1 MWPRRSGVTSCEAKM
16 YVSTWV
22 RMPRPDYSSSII
34 QGEVFEEM
42 YVSTC
47 FLKGAA
53 EAGARRFRFRV
64 PTSLVGQS
72 RHVLASLA
80 LEGAPLL

>member
-1 MWPRRSGVTSCEAKM
+1 
-16 YVSTWV
+16 
-22 RMPRPDYSSSII
+22 
-34 QGEVFEEM
+34 M

-53 EAGARRFRFRV
+53 EAGARRFRV